1 MPVIDPGSI
10 AGILADLGVSLLTYA
25 GIAAILYSIGGI
37 LIRTIS
43 WTLDNLL
50 ISFID
55 KFYGYFE
62 EILGGTIFTDSIVDG
77 MMSRVYLL
85 VGVLVLFK
93 LGMLL
98 VQYIINPAEV
108 MDEKGGANSLVR
120 RTIIGIIIIIFV
132 PTIFDIAN
140 DLQVAILE
148 DQVIEKI
155 IMDENTLNDIEEQK
169 AKYGTGRI
177 IGMTVLQGFWNI
189 DKNQIS
195 DSNIIKTYEDAEKKY
210 DPNLVEEAGYGILTQ
225 VGGKYAYSYFPI
237 LSTIVLGYVLYL
249 VIKYCLD
256 MVVRSLKLVVLQV
269 IAPITIVEYI
279 VNGDR
284 NEVFKNWKKAVIAT
298 YAMLFLRVFTI
309 WFVAYVAILMQTGI
323 DGDSL
328 LNTQDYLLKAI
339 IVLGLLAFMMEFPK
353 MMSGLFGLDLEQDS
367 SVKAMLGKVGGIGK
381 MLGTGALIAGSAA
394 VGGAFGRAKAGV
406 HGRNEMKKLQQDF
419 AKGNITHQ
427 EYNKKAAEIQK
438 NTKDAKHAATMGG
451 LKGVG
456 RSAMHAV
463 GLGSINRSF
472 AEAAGEG
479 DKEESK
485 QKQKAIQAEEQAFRA
500 HQSKVTDQINVTGQ
514 AIKAGQTVS
523 NYKLGELLNTN
534 QAIQAGQT
542 VSNYK
547 LGELLNTN
555 EENLQETR
563 NINVKLG
570 TNINVDSAE
579 TMQKAND
586 AFASGGFSYQDTIA
600 GKQDQAINETRNINV
615 KLGTNINV
623 DSAETMQKA
632 NDAFASGGF
641 SYQDTISGKLDE
653 MSNSNSSN
661 FSQSDTIGGVPV
673 SSPGKN
679 GERTTESGIIL
690 PGSIDVDNK

>member
-1 MPVIDPGSI
+1 MPVFDPGTI
-10 AGILADLGVSLLTYA
+10 AGVLGNLGVSLLTYA

-43 WTLDNLL
+43 WTLDNML

-93 LGMLL
+93 LGMLF

-108 MDEKGGANSLVR
+108 MDEKGGVNSLVK
-120 RTIIGIIIIIFV
+120 RTITGVIIIIFV
-132 PTIFDIAN
+132 PTIFSIAN
-140 DLQVAILE
+140 DFQVAILK
-148 DQVIEKI
+148 DQIIEKI
-155 IMDENTLNDIEEQK
+155 IMDKDTLNDIEEQK
-169 AKYGTGRI
+169 SKYGTGRI
-177 IGMTVLQGFWNI
+177 IGMTVFQGFWNI

-195 DSNIIKTYEDAEKKY
+195 NSNIIKAYEDAEKKY
-210 DPNLVEEAGYGILTQ
+210 DPNLVEEAGYGILTES
-225 VGGKYAYSYFPI
+225 GGKYAFSYFPI

-249 VIKYCLD
+249 VIKYCID
-256 MVVRSLKLVVLQV
+256 MVVRSLKLVILQV

-284 NEVFKNWKKAVIAT
+284 NEIFKNWKKAVIAT
-298 YAMLFLRVFTI
+298 YAMLFMRVFTI
-309 WFVAYVAILMQTGI
+309 WFVAYVAILMQTGVA
-323 DGDSL
+323 GDSL

-353 MMSGLFGLDLEQDS
+353 MMSELFGLDLEQDS
-367 SVKAMLGKVGGIGK
+367 SVKNLLGKAAGFG
-381 MLGTGALIAGSAA
+381 IAGLA
-394 VGGAFGRAKAGV
+394 VGGAVAGAGFKTA
-406 HGRNEMKKLQQDF
+406 HATSKSLKTGLANFADQKGATGF
-419 AKGNITHQ
+419 AKGMRNPLSTIGAGIA
-427 EYNKKAAEIQK
+427 N
-438 NTKDAKHAATMGG
+438 NTKFGQKVSSLAGKVGATDLGKNAKELG
-451 LKGVG
+451 KEIKQ
-456 RSAMHAV
+456 SAKEQHLGKKLLAGAGAV
-463 GLGSINRSF
+463 GAAIATSNKVTGSAYKGYSDVSN
-472 AEAAGEG
+472 AYK
-479 DKEESK
+479 DVDKKEEA
-485 QKQKAIQAEEQAFRA
+485 KALEQEERLYRQ
-500 HQSKVTDQINVTGQ
+500 HQVNVTDQINVT
-514 AIKAGQTVS
+514 S
-523 NYKLGELLNTN
+523 

-547 LGELLNTN
+547 LGELLDTN

-570 TNINVDSAE
+570 TNVNVDSAK

-600 GKQDQAINETRNINV
+600 GKQDQTISETQNINV
-615 KLGTNINV
+615 KLGTNVNV
-623 DSAETMQKA
+623 DSDGTMQKA

-641 SYQDTISGKLDE
+641 SHQDTISGKLDQIDN
-653 MSNSNSSN
+653 SLNNGNSNN
-661 FSQSDTIGGVPV
+661 A
-673 SSPGKN
+673 
-679 GERTTESGIIL
+679 
-690 PGSIDVDNK
+690 

>member
-1 MPVIDPGSI
+1 MPVFDPGTI
-10 AGILADLGVSLLTYA
+10 AGVIGNLGVSLLTYA

-85 VGVLVLFK
+85 VGVVVLFK

-98 VQYIINPAEV
+98 TQYIINPAEV

-140 DLQVAILE
+140 DLQLAILE
-148 DQVIEKI
+148 DQIIEKI
-155 IMDENTLNDIEEQK
+155 IMDQDTLNDIEEQK
-169 AKYGTGRI
+169 AKYGTGQI
-177 IGMTVLQGFWNI
+177 IGMTVFQGFWNI

-195 DSNIIKTYEDAEKKY
+195 DNNIIKAYEDAEKKY
-210 DPNLVEEAGYGILTQ
+210 DPNLVEEAGYGILTES
-225 VGGKYAYSYFPI
+225 GGKYVYSYFPI

-284 NEVFKNWKKAVIAT
+284 NEIFKNWKKAVIAT
-298 YAMLFLRVFTI
+298 YAMLFMRVFTI
-309 WFVAYVAILMQTGI
+309 WFVAYVAILMQTGVA
-323 DGDSL
+323 GDSL

-353 MMSGLFGLDLEQDS
+353 MMSELFGLDLEQDS
-367 SVKAMLGKVGGIGK
+367 SVKGMLGKVGGIGK
-381 MLGTGALIAGSAA
+381 AMGFGALA
-394 VGGAFGRAKAGV
+394 VGGSAITGGIKKASNSINTNRGLRNLEQQKKRDIANGTFDQKKYDAQKNALLANYNQNRANIRKSTASSMMKGVAQNSKIVGAAYGGVTGVTEGIKSKEQKADAKALEQEE
-406 HGRNEMKKLQQDF
+406 RLFRQ
-419 AKGNITHQ
+419 HQ
-427 EYNKKAAEIQK
+427 
-438 NTKDAKHAATMGG
+438 
-451 LKGVG
+451 
-456 RSAMHAV
+456 
-463 GLGSINRSF
+463 IN
-472 AEAAGEG
+472 
-479 DKEESK
+479 
-485 QKQKAIQAEEQAFRA
+485 
-500 HQSKVTDQINVTGQ
+500 VTDQINVT
-514 AIKAGQTVS
+514 S
-523 NYKLGELLNTN
+523 

-547 LGELLNTN
+547 LGELLDTN

-570 TNINVDSAE
+570 TNVNVDSAG

-600 GKQDQAINETRNINV
+600 GKQDQTISETQNINV
-615 KLGTNINV
+615 KLGTNVNV
-623 DSAETMQKA
+623 DSAGTMQKA

-641 SYQDTISGKLDE
+641 SHQDTINGKLDE
-653 MSNSNSSN
+653 INNSINNTNGNSNN
-661 FSQSDTIGGVPV
+661 P
-673 SSPGKN
+673 
-679 GERTTESGIIL
+679 
-690 PGSIDVDNK
+690 